1 MLGPAVGGRHFGPGS
16 INMPIILDNMQCTG
30 NEDSL
35 FACVS
40 RNDCNHD
47 EDAGVICQ
55 SIGE

>member
-1 MLGPAVGGRHFGPGS
+1 
-16 INMPIILDNMQCTG
+16 MPIVLDNMQCTG

-35 FACVS
+35 FACVE
-40 RNDCNHD
+40 RNDCNHG